1 MNVSFIQYPLMI
13 SPENV
18 SLDKTKL
25 KILINFKFK
34 FQYVL
39 FYIFHFYKN
48 VRGVQYWLVKA

>member
-1 MNVSFIQYPLMI
+1 MI

-39 FYIFHFYKN
+39 FYIFHFYEN
-48 VRGVQYWLVKA
+48 LRGVQYRLVKA